1 MFVVEISF
9 NKTFQPSEI
18 VYVKRPH
25 FIIGSLPSAH
35 VVVDEMASLGYLLHF
50 VKGKGNS
57 FVCYTL
63 SSNEDGKEE
72 ENNLSETF
80 YGYTKL
86 DLADVSLF
94 VMVIDNDL
102 LLRRI
107 DVNPKNMLK
116 TLRKATLTQ
125 APVLPALVI
134 FHSKPVIYSIETA
147 TEVLLGR
154 SQDCHIRID
163 AEGVD
168 NIHCKLIYENS
179 KFWIEDEMSQ
189 GGIFVDGEKISNRI
203 GLPPCKYFSLGAG
216 INIMG
221 INSEEQFVK
230 IGANKISENQTY
242 ETDDLMKYP
251 CLISESSLVRPGR
264 ISIPVGKEIVLGR
277 APENDVWIGS
287 PHISRRHLKIS
298 CDLKSEITLF
308 DNSSNGSVCDGV
320 LIPSQGVK
328 VSKSPHIID
337 LGDMVILGI
346 CYSKDDEELFL
357 KARNSV
363 REFLKLVREKEER
376 VKVKE
381 GLVNKISKKIL
392 GIFGIYTALDKKGK
406 YGFCA
411 AVCLALLFLILVI
424 RLLVEF
430 LK

>member
-25 FIIGSLPSAH
+25 FIIGSSPNAH
-35 VVVDEMASLGYLLHF
+35 VVVDEMSSLGYLLHF

-57 FVCYTL
+57 FLCYSL
-63 SSNEDGKEE
+63 ANSDSNDED
-72 ENNLSETF
+72 NNLAETF

-86 DLADVSLF
+86 DLNDVSLF

-125 APVLPALVI
+125 TPIMPALVI

-147 TEVLLGR
+147 TEILLGR

-179 KFWIEDEMSQ
+179 KFWIEDEISQ
-189 GGIFVDGEKISNRI
+189 GGIFVDGEKISKRI
-203 GLPPCKYFSLGAG
+203 GLPPCKYFSLGGG
-216 INIMG
+216 INLMG
-221 INSEEQFVK
+221 INSEEQLSK
-230 IGANKISENQTY
+230 MSSNQIAGNQAY
-242 ETDDLMKYP
+242 ETEDLMKYP
-251 CLISESSLVRPGR
+251 CLISESSLVRPNK

-298 CDLKSEITLF
+298 CDIKSEITLF
-308 DNSSNGSVCDGV
+308 DSSSNGSVCDGV
-320 LIPSQGVK
+320 LISEQGVK
-328 VSKSPHIID
+328 VSKAPHIID

-346 CYSKDDEELFL
+346 CYSKEDEELFL
-357 KARNSV
+357 KSKNSV
-363 REFLKLVREKEER
+363 REFLKLVREKENK

-381 GLVNKISKKIL
+381 GFINKISKKIF
-392 GIFGIYTALDKKGK
+392 GILGIYTALDKKGK
-406 YGFCA
+406 YVFCA
-411 AVCLALLFLILVI
+411 TVCLALLFLILVV

-430 LK
+430 IN